1 MAEWTL
7 VAHYYYVATKE
18 GLKRWKLRA
27 QERGNVQG
35 PQPMWRR
42 CHYVVEKS
50 NFTLDVVTPVFNLY
64 FRFVSFLPKSFLF
77 WRRQSKKIVVK
88 ISTTGGTGGGTGGR

>member
-1 MAEWTL
+1 MAKWTP

-18 GLKRWKLRA
+18 VLKRWKLRT

-50 NFTLDVVTPVFNLY
+50 NFTFNVVTPVFNLY

-77 WRRQSKKIVVK
+77 WRQPKKSVVK
-88 ISTTGGTGGGTGGR
+88 ISTTGGTAGGTGGR